1 MLRRS
6 MLVLMLGSTALVMGG
21 CKPSAHPAVKEL
33 TVPEAAAAHKAGAVF
48 VDANTPE
55 FRQGNGK
62 VPGALLLDNYRQ
74 YDVASVLPPSKDTSL
89 VFYCS
94 NKR

>member
-6 MLVLMLGSTALVMGG
+6 VLLLTLGFAASVAAG
-21 CKPSAHPAVKEL
+21 CKSAHPAVKEM
-33 TVPEAAAAHKAGAVF
+33 TVSDAVAAHKAGAVF
-48 VDANTPE
+48 VDANDE
-55 FRQGNGK
+55 DFRKSNGK
-62 VPGALLLDNYRQ
+62 VPGAILLASYRK
-74 YDVASVLPPSKDTSL
+74 YEPKSVLPESKDTPL

>member
-1 MLRRS
+1 
-6 MLVLMLGSTALVMGG
+6 MLVFMLGSTALVMGG
-21 CKPSAHPAVKEL
+21 CKPAAHPAVKEL

-48 VDANTPE
+48 VDANDDD
-55 FRQGNGK
+55 FRKSNGK
-62 VPGALLLDNYRQ
+62 VPGALLLGSYRT
-74 YDVASVLPPSKDTSL
+74 YDVKSVLPENKDTPL

>member
-1 MLRRS
+1 
-6 MLVLMLGSTALVMGG
+6 MLVLTLGFTALVAGG
-21 CKPSAHPAVKEL
+21 CKSSHPAVKEL
-33 TVPEAAAAHKAGAVF
+33 SVPEAVAAHKAGAVF

>member
-6 MLVLMLGSTALVMGG
+6 VLVLMLGVAALGAAA
-21 CKPSAHPAVKEL
+21 CKSNHPAVKEL
-33 TVPEAAAAHKAGAVF
+33 TVSDSVAAHKSGAVF
-48 VDANTPE
+48 VDANDDD
-55 FRQGNGK
+55 FRKSNGK
-62 VPGALLLDNYRQ
+62 VPGAILLASYRQ
-74 YDVASVLPPSKDTSL
+74 YDVKSVLPQSQDTQL